1 MKINIHKKRQEITA
15 HLKELGVMEKIDE
28 NQIEIYLL
36 NLKSYWDYEEHFK
49 TNDRT
54 IVTKSKEGAIRYAQK
69 VPEVDFQN
77 ANWNIIQ
84 KLSTEFGLTP
94 KSRASI
100 KAEKDKGEDDEFDKL
115 KKNLAI

>member
-36 NLKSYWDYEEHFK
+36 NLKSYWDYEEYFK
-49 TNDRT
+49 THDRT
-54 IVTKSKEGAIRYAQK
+54 IVTHSAAGVIRYAQK

-94 KSRASI
+94 KSRAAI
-100 KAEKDKGEDDEFDKL
+100 KAEKNKSEEDEFEILRKGL
-115 KKNLAI
+115 VF